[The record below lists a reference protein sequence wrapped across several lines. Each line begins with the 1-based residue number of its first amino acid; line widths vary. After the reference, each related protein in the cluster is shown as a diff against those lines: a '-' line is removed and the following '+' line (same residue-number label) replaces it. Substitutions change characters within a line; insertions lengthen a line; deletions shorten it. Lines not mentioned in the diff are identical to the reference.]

1 MPATLDVL
9 AKRIPIVARDFA
21 ELALEIQFG
30 FLLQTPIL
38 ADLLEFQRDSLF
50 VSDSQR
56 RPWMPGDPLGW
67 IRHR

>member
-21 ELALEIQFG
+21 ELALEIQSG
-30 FLLQTPIL
+30 FLLQTPFL
-38 ADLLEFQRDSLF
+38 ADILELQRDSLF

-56 RPWMPGDPLGW
+56 RIWMTGDPVGW